1 MPRGLVATAMQMAAS
16 TFGKPGR
23 SYTAKLQPDFRDDT
37 VMISDAESEPPA
49 STPRRSGQESLFASP
64 LMEQAERASPL
75 PLSPLSDS
83 CGEHQWEEDF
93 TLHFR
98 EYFPL
103 LSQQEE
109 ALLRQPASEDT
120 RPIEVPTWFVW
131 RFLGSLA
138 EQQAQD
144 KLRRKLVN
152 AMVRADLPM
161 LACQKGIYLGV
172 AILDECL
179 MMQKPKLRPLLLAS
193 VALTIAEK
201 FEGDKDFAQLKD
213 LNDAMGD
220 HASNE
225 ELVMAELEMLNA
237 IDYNLH
243 RSTAE
248 HHRYWIVEF
257 VNDRV
262 DLGNEKG
269 RILKASEYLCEM
281 TLLCASAGR
290 WAPSVQAACGC
301 LAAFTIL
308 QRESLSDE
316 IWKFLVTERRWQ
328 QLRLAIR
335 ELLSLLKEDDINK
348 TVIYQKYATLDHSY
362 ISIKVHGML
371 DKRVNIQL
379 HKQWTP

>member
-1 MPRGLVATAMQMAAS
+1 MVQWS
-16 TFGKPGR
+16 TVWHNDETLGISPNGPTPKGDPGD
-23 SYTAKLQPDFRDDT
+23 PGDP
-37 VMISDAESEPPA
+37 SDA
-49 STPRRSGQESLFASP
+49 
-64 LMEQAERASPL
+64 
-75 PLSPLSDS
+75 SDS
-83 CGEHQWEEDF
+83 
-93 TLHFR
+93 
-98 EYFPL
+98 P
-103 LSQQEE
+103 
-109 ALLRQPASEDT
+109 
-120 RPIEVPTWFVW
+120 
-131 RFLGSLA
+131 
-138 EQQAQD
+138 
-144 KLRRKLVN
+144 
-152 AMVRADLPM
+152 
-161 LACQKGIYLGV
+161 
-172 AILDECL
+172 
-179 MMQKPKLRPLLLAS
+179 
-193 VALTIAEK
+193 
-201 FEGDKDFAQLKD
+201 
-213 LNDAMGD
+213 GD
-220 HASNE
+220 HLADRSANAGFVHRWKRIGTARSNK
-225 ELVMAELEMLNA
+225 MQQ
-237 IDYNLH
+237 I
-243 RSTAE
+243 SCIK
-248 HHRYWIVEF
+248 IVEF